1 MLPLLIEKI
10 EGERFMKRN
19 RMMIG
24 KSFIALSGMVF
35 AGAFLCGCSSQS
47 NEQKEQNDYEEIYTA
62 KLDIEGNTIPL
73 EVWTDKNMSTNGIIK
88 INGQEITIPS
98 ESESIMLGYAHAETI
113 VCDFTGDGKEEIA
126 LIAAGGA
133 SGSVCAVQV
142 FSSENDNWFE
152 MDIPSEIYDNDG
164 NPPKFVQEKLDE
176 LNETISFAVY
186 NLYRSISIENEKIVV
201 SYPLWA
207 DTDDGSMEM
216 GTIQKEIIYSP
227 EEEKFVLGDSLFLPE
242 TNESK

>member
-1 MLPLLIEKI
+1 
-10 EGERFMKRN
+10 MKRN
-19 RMMIG
+19 RMIIG

-35 AGAFLCGCSSQS
+35 AGAFLCGCISQK

-88 INGQEITIPS
+88 IDGQEIAIPS
-98 ESESIMLGYAHAETI
+98 ESESIMLGYAHAETK

-142 FSSENDNWFE
+142 FSNENDNWFE

-164 NPPKFVQEKLDE
+164 NSPKFVQEKLD
-176 LNETISFAVY
+176 
-186 NLYRSISIENEKIVV
+186 
-201 SYPLWA
+201 
-207 DTDDGSMEM
+207 
-216 GTIQKEIIYSP
+216 
-227 EEEKFVLGDSLFLPE
+227 
-242 TNESK
+242 

>member
-1 MLPLLIEKI
+1 
-10 EGERFMKRN
+10 MKRN
-19 RMMIG
+19 RMIIG

-35 AGAFLCGCSSQS
+35 AGAFLCGCISQK

-88 INGQEITIPS
+88 IDGQEIAIPS
-98 ESESIMLGYAHAETI
+98 ESESIMLGYAHAETK
-113 VCDFTGDGKEEIA
+113 VCDFTGDGK
-126 LIAAGGA
+126 AGGA

-142 FSSENDNWFE
+142 FSNENDNWFE

-164 NPPKFVQEKLDE
+164 NSPKFVQEKLDE
-176 LNETISFAVY
+176 LNETTSFAVY
-186 NLYRSISIENEKIVV
+186 NQYRGISIENEKIVV

-207 DTDDGSMEM
+207 DTDHGALEM
-216 GTIQKEIIYSP
+216 GTVQKEIIYSP
-227 EEEKFVLGDSLFLPE
+227 EEEKFVLGDGLFLPE
-242 TNESK
+242 TNESN